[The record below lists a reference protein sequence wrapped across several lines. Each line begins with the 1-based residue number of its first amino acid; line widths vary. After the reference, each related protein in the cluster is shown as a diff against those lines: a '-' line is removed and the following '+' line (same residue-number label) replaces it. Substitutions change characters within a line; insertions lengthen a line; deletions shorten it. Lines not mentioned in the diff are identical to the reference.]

1 MSMRQLTEAEL
12 KVQRD
17 LELMQKLKV
26 GVSAMGPSHEDE
38 EYSKGEFLT
47 DDDEHKYRESKVAAD
62 IKKGMRQR
70 KKRAEKEERR
80 HGGKIVLWT
89 FDEMK
94 KGKRLMSAKERE
106 EEEMD
111 EETNDEEEN
120 DEENEDEG
128 EEEDTDEET
137 NEDEDEEEEK
147 PTKKAAKTSSK
158 EKDEKP
164 SKKSKKKVK
173 KSKEKKDMKPA
184 HGKKKKEGRGA
195 RIVDGKITLIEKEN
209 PKRKNSK
216 AYKRYELYRKHKD
229 VAAYIE
235 AGGKR
240 SSLRYDSKHGFIKLS
255 GVTTKKD

>member
-106 EEEMD
+106 EEMD

-158 EKDEKP
+158 EKDEKS

>member
-1 MSMRQLTEAEL
+1 MRQLTEAEL

-106 EEEMD
+106 EEMD

-158 EKDEKP
+158 EKDEKS

>member
-1 MSMRQLTEAEL
+1 MTEAER

-47 DDDEHKYRESKVAAD
+47 DVDEYKYRESKVAAD

-106 EEEMD
+106 EEMD
-111 EETNDEEEN
+111 EEMNDEEN
-120 DEENEDEG
+120 DENDEEG

-137 NEDEDEEEEK
+137 NEEEDEDEEEEK
-147 PTKKAAKTSSK
+147 PKKKKAVKSSSK
-158 EKDEKP
+158 EKDEKS
-164 SKKSKKKVK
+164 SKKPKKEVK
-173 KSKEKKDMKPA
+173 KPKEKKDMKPA

-255 GVTTKKD
+255 GVTTTKKD

>member
-94 KGKRLMSAKERE
+94 KGKRLMSAKER

>member
-1 MSMRQLTEAEL
+1 MTEAEL

-106 EEEMD
+106 EEMD

-158 EKDEKP
+158 EKDEKS